1 MRFVATFR
9 SMKDARKAI
18 VALERRG
25 VRASSITL
33 AGEKLEATR
42 LAGTGRRDERLLR
55 FGARTMGA
63 GIALGT
69 VAGVVLGG
77 AVGGLLYGWL
87 SVGMWACVGVGV
99 VIVGLLGFFSA
110 TIGVMPQG
118 EAGMAALEADDPHG
132 AVTVEVR
139 TTDGGEID
147 AAERAL
153 QSAAP
158 ERVDRRE

>member
-1 MRFVATFR
+1 MRYVATFR
-9 SMKDARKAI
+9 TMKDARKAI

-33 AGEKLEATR
+33 AGEKVEAAR

-63 GIALGT
+63 GVALGT
-69 VAGVVLGG
+69 IAGVVVGG
-77 AVGGLLYGWL
+77 AVGSLLYGWL

-99 VIVGLLGFFSA
+99 VIVGVLGFFSA
-110 TIGVMPQG
+110 MIGVTPQS
-118 EAGMAALEADDPHG
+118 EAGMAALESDDPEG
-132 AVTVEVR
+132 DVTVEVQI
-139 TTDGGEID
+139 TDDGEID
-147 AAERAL
+147 AAEKAL
-153 QSAAP
+153 DSASP

>member
-1 MRFVATFR
+1 MRYVATFR

-18 VALERRG
+18 AALERHG

-33 AGEKLEATR
+33 AGEELEATR
-42 LAGTGRRDERLLR
+42 LSGTGRRDERLLR
-55 FGARTMGA
+55 FGTRTMGT

-69 VAGVVLGG
+69 VAGGVVGA

-99 VIVGLLGFFSA
+99 VIVGVLGFFSA
-110 TIGVMPQG
+110 TIGVTPQS
-118 EAGMAALEADDPHG
+118 EAGMAALESDDPEG
-132 AVTVEVR
+132 DVTVEVG
-139 TTDGGEID
+139 TTDDDEIA

-153 QSAAP
+153 DSASP
-158 ERVDRRE
+158 EQVDRRE